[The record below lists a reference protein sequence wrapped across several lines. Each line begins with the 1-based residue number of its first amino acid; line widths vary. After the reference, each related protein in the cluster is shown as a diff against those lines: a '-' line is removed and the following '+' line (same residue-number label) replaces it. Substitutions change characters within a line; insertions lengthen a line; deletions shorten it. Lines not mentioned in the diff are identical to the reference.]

1 MFMSLFVII
10 LGGSTPSNSLFFLGL
25 VRLWMTQNKIMIIFI
40 QNSFQDYGSRS
51 PGANDAHDP
60 KKQLGGGR

>member
-1 MFMSLFVII
+1 
-10 LGGSTPSNSLFFLGL
+10 
-25 VRLWMTQNKIMIIFI
+25 MIIFI

-60 KKQLGGGR
+60 KKQLGGGPGQRFQINTKEPTA

>member
-1 MFMSLFVII
+1 MNTSILFNFVTLSIIYVI
-10 LGGSTPSNSLFFLGL
+10 LYL
-25 VRLWMTQNKIMIIFI
+25 
-40 QNSFQDYGSRS
+40 SFTEASDYGSRS